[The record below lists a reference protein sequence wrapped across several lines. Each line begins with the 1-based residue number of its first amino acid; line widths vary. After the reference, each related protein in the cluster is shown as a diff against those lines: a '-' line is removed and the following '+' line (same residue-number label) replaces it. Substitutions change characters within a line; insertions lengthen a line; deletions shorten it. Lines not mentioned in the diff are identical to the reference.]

1 MVYKWLEL
9 VQQHLL
15 PPVCC
20 LCGGPGEA
28 GRDLCAA
35 CRRELPRPDPG
46 CRICAAPMAAG
57 DLVCGRCQR
66 QRPAFD
72 GVQALFR
79 YGPPVDRLIQMLK
92 FERRLAHA
100 RLLGD
105 LLAAAMGPDPQ
116 RLLLP
121 VPLHPARMRERG
133 FNQSLELARRVAHAG
148 GGRLLPDLAQRVRAT
163 PAQSGLDARARRR
176 NLRGA
181 FRVAGRAPAQVTLID
196 DVMTTGA
203 TVEAL
208 ARTLRRAGAEKVT
221 VWVVARA

>member
-9 VQQHLL
+9 AQRHLL

-20 LCGGPGEA
+20 LCGAPGEA

-35 CRRELPRPDPG
+35 CRHELPRPGPG
-46 CRICAAPMAAG
+46 CRSCAAPLAADG
-57 DLVCGRCQR
+57 LVCGRCQR
-66 QRPAFD
+66 HPPAFD

-79 YGPPVDRLIQMLK
+79 YRPPVDRLIQALK
-92 FERRLAHA
+92 FEQRLARA

-121 VPLHPARMRERG
+121 VPLHPARLRQRG
-133 FNQSLELARRVAHAG
+133 FNQSLELARRVARAG
-148 GGRLLPDLAQRVRAT
+148 GGRLLPGLAQRVRAT
-163 PAQSGLDARARRR
+163 PSQTGLDARARRR

-181 FRVAGRAPAQVTLID
+181 FRVAGRAPAQITLID

-203 TVEAL
+203 TVDAL
-208 ARTLRRAGAEKVT
+208 ARALRRAGTETVR